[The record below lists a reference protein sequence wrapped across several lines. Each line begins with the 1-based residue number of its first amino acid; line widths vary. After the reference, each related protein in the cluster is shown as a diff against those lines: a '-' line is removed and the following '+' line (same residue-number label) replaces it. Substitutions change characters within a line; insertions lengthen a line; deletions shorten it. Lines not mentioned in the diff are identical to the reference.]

1 MAFPKSA
8 PIHNIIKLIC
18 SVKLTMRYVS
28 YQAYDMNT
36 IKANNPT
43 NIIARNIGD
52 IPDTGMPIALVGG
65 VH

>member
-1 MAFPKSA
+1 
-8 PIHNIIKLIC
+8 
-18 SVKLTMRYVS
+18 MRYVS
-28 YQAYDMNT
+28 YQTYDMNT

-65 VH
+65 VHWWLSLCLHHSASKVSD